1 MNQCWQNKNQI
12 FLRYKY
18 IYIYNEIVNCYS
30 QFHVRVE
37 NLQTVDPRREIRCNN
52 NFILL
57 YILHSLIV
65 YMCAVIAIYIYK
77 YIYIYIYIYIYMCTV
92 IADIF
97 LIGKFISYPGECDLM
112 GNHENTAWFSH
123 ECIFLPLYVLTCTKI
138 RHRPD

>member
-1 MNQCWQNKNQI
+1 MNQSWEKNNQI

-57 YILHSLIV
+57 YMLHSLIV
-65 YMCAVIAIYIYK
+65 YIYTVIAIYIYK

-97 LIGKFISYPGECDLM
+97 LIGKFISSIFYDVIKL
-112 GNHENTAWFSH
+112 HLHTAMNRADFVSWWMWFNG
-123 ECIFLPLYVLTCTKI
+123 
-138 RHRPD
+138 